1 METAL
6 LAKAVTDL
14 QVSSY
19 LLQAARDEEAEAAF
33 GGEPSPPLAG
43 RERGV
48 ATTGPAEPY
57 LELLLHEGMPG
68 PDQQERAARKP
79 RNVEAARAEL
89 ALQAGDTL
97 TLISERAREI
107 GGKALNGVIALGAGE
122 VGRAVGVIGMNIA
135 QLMGQAEKVTRLY
148 NLFRDY
154 LLKAYNA
161 LVALLGP
168 RLIPLVGEQVRGW
181 VEEIRSG
188 ERMDTWLEKLYQ
200 TRQSRDELHPLIR
213 ESNAPLKGFVN
224 AIEQVSGLD
233 AAFQKQTDLV
243 DKILSGM
250 KVLTLVPAAALPQG
264 RLLLAA
270 AYVSL
275 CGYVILVGGDYVDAR
290 RLEPLDRVPGVRR
303 VVVENLAGR

>member
-1 METAL
+1 
-6 LAKAVTDL
+6 
-14 QVSSY
+14 
-19 LLQAARDEEAEAAF
+19 
-33 GGEPSPPLAG
+33 
-43 RERGV
+43 
-48 ATTGPAEPY
+48 
-57 LELLLHEGMPG
+57 
-68 PDQQERAARKP
+68 
-79 RNVEAARAEL
+79 VEAARAEL